1 MAQNVQLLGVVVGY
15 KMPKIPKE
23 RLEKY
28 LHLHR
33 EFTEKFI
40 NLHPIQRGGIL
51 TEAARKSIVEFGDGY
66 STCDWCPPKTPRLDA
81 IERPPIA
88 QFMTDLA
95 TFLGMDVARV
105 VTRCRE
111 AKFIAFAML
120 GKPGDTVVV
129 DSLAHYSTYTAAELA
144 GLNVK
149 EVPHGDYPEFKV
161 DLNAY
166 ADKIEEVKKETGAL
180 PAVVLLTHVDYLY
193 GNLNDAAAVG
203 KICKKYG
210 VPFLLNAA
218 YTAGVMPID
227 GKKLGADIIVGS
239 GHKSWAA
246 SAPTGILAMK
256 EDIAGDVLKRSK
268 IVGDLSGRKFA
279 AKEYALLGCT
289 VMGAPLITLMASFPH
304 VVERVERWQGEVE
317 KARYLVEQ
325 LERIEGTRQLG
336 VKPKQHTLIHMESDG
351 LHKVSET
358 HKRRGF
364 FLYDE
369 LRERNIVGIQAG
381 LTKHFKLNTYGL
393 STNQVKTVAKAFEEI
408 AEKYGLKVG

>member
-1 MAQNVQLLGVVVGY
+1 MC
-15 KMPKIPKE
+15 MPRIPKE
-23 RLEKY
+23 RLDRY
-28 LHLHR
+28 LGLKR
-33 EFTEKFI
+33 EFKEENYI
-40 NLHPIQRGGIL
+40 NLNPIQRGGVL
-51 TEAARKSIVEFGDGY
+51 TSEARKALLEFGDGY
-66 STCDWCPPKTPRLDA
+66 STCDWCPPKAARLDA

-88 QFMTDLA
+88 QFMRDLA
-95 TFLGMDVARV
+95 EFLNMDVARV

-111 AKFIAFAML
+111 AKFITFTTL
-120 GKPGDTVVV
+120 GEPGDYVVV
-129 DSLAHYSTYTAAELA
+129 DSLAHYSTYIAAELA
-144 GLNVK
+144 RLKIK
-149 EVPHGDYPEFKV
+149 EVPHGGPPEFKL

-166 ADKIEEVKKETGAL
+166 ADKIEEVKRETGKL

-193 GNLNDAAAVG
+193 GNLNDAAALG

-227 GKKLGADIIVGS
+227 GKKLGANIIVSS

-246 SAPTGILAMK
+246 SAPTGILALK
-256 EDIAGDVLKRSK
+256 EELVDKMLARSK
-268 IVGDLSGRKFA
+268 VVGDWSERKFGL
-279 AKEYALLGCT
+279 KEYALLGCT
-289 VMGAPLITLMASFPH
+289 VMGAPLISLMASFPH
-304 VVERVERWQGEVE
+304 VVERVERWPQEVE
-317 KARYLVEQ
+317 QSRYLVEQ

-351 LHKVSET
+351 FYKASQT

-369 LRERNIVGIQAG
+369 LKRRGIVGLQPG

-393 STNQVKTVAKAFEEI
+393 SREKVEQVTKAFLEI
-408 AEKYGLKVG
+408 ANEQKLNVT

>member
-1 MAQNVQLLGVVVGY
+1 
-15 KMPKIPKE
+15 MPKIPTE
-23 RLEKY
+23 RLKQY
-28 LHLHR
+28 LGLKR
-33 EFTEKFI
+33 DFSEERYI
-40 NLHPIQRGGIL
+40 NLHPIQRGGVL
-51 TEAARKSIVEFGDGY
+51 TPEARKAILEFGDGY
-66 STCDWCPPKTPRLDA
+66 STCDWCQPKAARLDA
-81 IERPPIA
+81 IKRPPIA
-88 QFMTDLA
+88 QFMEDLA

-111 AKFIAFAML
+111 AKFITFTML

-129 DSLAHYSTYTAAELA
+129 DSLAHYSSYTAAELA

-166 ADKIEEVKKETGAL
+166 ANKIEEVKKETGKL
-180 PAVVLLTHVDYLY
+180 PAVALLTHVDYLY

-203 KICKKYG
+203 KICKEYG

-227 GKKLGADIIVGS
+227 GKKLGADIIVSS

-246 SAPTGILAMK
+246 SAPTGIIAMNK
-256 EDIAGDVLKRSK
+256 DIAGDVLKRSK
-268 IVGDLSGRKFA
+268 IVGDWSGRKFA
-279 AKEYALLGCT
+279 AKKYALLGCT

-304 VVERVERWQGEVE
+304 VVERVERWQEEVE
-317 KARYLVEQ
+317 KARYLVDQ

-336 VKPKQHTLIHMESDG
+336 ITPKQHTLIHIESDG
-351 LHKVSET
+351 LHKISET

-369 LRERNIVGIQAG
+369 LRERKIVGIQAG

-393 STNQVKTVAKAFEEI
+393 GLDKVKNVASAFKEI
-408 AEKYGLKVG
+408 AEKYGLKIG

>member
-1 MAQNVQLLGVVVGY
+1 LESLEVLIA
-15 KMPKIPKE
+15 MPKIPKD

-33 EFTEKFI
+33 EFAEEKYI

-51 TEAARKSIVEFGDGY
+51 TETARKALVEFGDGY
-66 STCDWCPPKTPRLDA
+66 STCDWCPPKTARLDM
-81 IERPPIA
+81 IEQPPIS
-88 QFMTDLA
+88 QFMVDLA
-95 TFLGMDVARV
+95 TFLGMDIARV

-120 GKPGDTVVV
+120 GKPGDYVVV

-149 EVPHGDYPEFKV
+149 EVPHGDYPEFRV
-161 DLNAY
+161 DLDAY
-166 ADKIEEVKKETGAL
+166 ADKIEEVKKESGKL

-193 GNLNDAAAVG
+193 GNLNDAKIVG
-203 KICKKYG
+203 KICKEYG

-218 YTAGVMPID
+218 YTAGVMPVD
-227 GKKLGADIIVGS
+227 GRELEADIIVSS

-256 EDIAGDVLKRSK
+256 KDVADKVLEKSK
-268 IVGDLSGRKFA
+268 IVGDWSKRKFA

-289 VMGAPLITLMASFPH
+289 VMGGPLLSLMASFPH
-304 VVERVERWQGEVE
+304 VVERVEHWSEEVE
-317 KARYLVEQ
+317 KTRYLVEQ

-336 VKPKQHTLIHMESDG
+336 VRPKQHTLTHMESLG
-351 LHKVSET
+351 FYKVSET

-364 FLYDE
+364 FLYEE
-369 LRERNIVGIQAG
+369 LKERNIVGIQAG
-381 LTKHFKLNTYGL
+381 LTKHFKFNTYGL
-393 STNQVKTVAKAFEEI
+393 TKEQINHVAEAFKDI
-408 AEKYGLKVG
+408 AEKYGLKVS